1 MKHLALVL
9 LCGSFA
15 LIGCASNTYYR
26 GTVGLLSPSE
36 PPQNYKQSHP
46 RIVGRACFPPQ
57 DLLTLGATS
66 KSRPLIEDALED
78 ALARAPG
85 SQALGA
91 IDLWIRRNGCYEA
104 EATPLVSTAG
114 P

>member
-1 MKHLALVL
+1 MKHLGLVL
-9 LCGSFA
+9 LYGCLA
-15 LIGCASNTYYR
+15 VIGCAKNTYYR

-36 PPQNYKQSHP
+36 LPQNYKQSHP
-46 RIVGRACFPPQ
+46 RVIGRGCFPPQ

-66 KSRPLIEDALED
+66 KSRPVIEDALED

-91 IDLWIRRNGCYEA
+91 IKLWIRRNGCYEA